1 MDKFISKI
9 LYLIFIVFIFIS
21 CSNNELHDFEK
32 VEKEPYF
39 KLFEMLDDYPALK
52 DSLSNINQHE
62 VNLLLASS
70 VNHNIKESKIL
81 FSIFP
86 QIVSPLVDTINELK
100 NILARIINQNDLDN
114 SNENIDNS
122 KNFYSF
128 LDDFFKEYFETSK
141 DLIQILQK
149 SIAYLIDTQ
158 SNKIEDRMATLIDLL
173 TDENGQSLKT
183 ILPLLQEGLSK
194 VLIIDN
200 QEMLINGKKT
210 DLGNSVKG
218 FDALLMGFN
227 QIFTS
232 DEIARNAFIEFLYS
246 GSNIFS
252 ASINGKSSSEV
263 LKNLLINIEKYSI
276 EGGNIY
282 DSNPDYHNDSNGI
295 YVNVNLI
302 NGTRELW
309 PSFVE
314 LFIKAKGSWENSEL
328 PDYSKIYDP
337 ENGESIME
345 FLTHQFYQLKLT
357 AGIDL
362 NDELSDYGNGGIEES
377 LLKMVEYNAYGEKRT
392 EANYKVSYLDH
403 LLYTLTSAYDF
414 GYFTRMSSDN
424 EPYPNHGYGHGKK
437 TNGVIT
443 LNDTLY
449 SMTTGQKVDAMNNI
463 HNAYSLALAHRTDQA
478 NYIFRSSEP
487 FTRTEANQHKYY
499 MGYDFPA
506 LNLLNGFS
514 VGDAGLPNGGEH
526 VEKLKKDSGVK
537 DISTISDSTNGEDN
551 RTYYPKVGNG
561 FGELNTSRWV
571 MGWMSRACW
580 EGEGPYYATQIPTDK
595 ESTTQIDINGDG
607 TKETV
612 NIYYLPSGNIYAY
625 VYKENAN
632 DSSTWK
638 YFYPTNNSD
647 KEDRNSI
654 KWGNLYQRTNRYQA
668 QWHTDYYLFKSKYN
682 DGNNQTKYYSFDSVI
697 GNTGEDKY
705 LMSKYRNKRVV
716 NDAPTEKAG
725 ALWYH
730 EKIQENDPKRECA
743 TQEEAIFRNYQ
754 WLMFEKK
761 IVFTIPMRSYVHQ
774 TVLGIN
780 IDVDSAIMNIIEAN
794 GIQGVANAHKGT
806 GNGVWNIKGDEGLD
820 IGIPQ
825 KETNINYGNS
835 FELGDSRVVVFM
847 KEDGDYV
854 SSLDASG
861 DKVDLATIFN
871 TILGGNHVLPD
882 VVGQNL
888 APISNMAFINTE
900 NIPSDSDIIG
910 GNTTNEDDKKVW
922 KNRNKLFPIVIAL
935 ISNLHKNT
943 HYEANTEVNNHSY
956 NFTGMHKYPIKMLRD
971 LIFMLGQPLIRHFDT
986 QGGRWIPRM
995 NDENGFEPDTAF
1007 FAPNGKGVDYRPKEN
1022 LKSVISILSE
1032 NEYAKSNGLIP
1043 LLSQTKL
1050 ITKLFNFLQ
1059 FLGRDN
1065 GVYADT
1071 DKTSSDYLQW
1081 GARRKIF
1088 YGIEQILT
1096 SIKTTQGVASSR
1108 GYFNIKHPNWFFQ
1121 KEDNDLDLDI
1131 ILDELIGSKTL
1142 NKGIYLFVKNR
1153 PNNTDWENFNFAIN
1167 AMAALFSNKSQYGEK
1182 YRILENLI
1190 NIATHILT
1198 GFKAN
1203 SAQLIALRHSIAMTM
1218 TYYDKENNTWV
1229 QGTELQKILTD
1240 LLPKILLAYKGNYKS
1255 VLIALKSMTKDKGLL
1270 QYFLENIK
1278 TDKKSEDIIKEMYD
1292 FLNSDLISNK
1302 ESSFWK
1308 DISQLMLDLAN
1319 MLENNGEYVQD
1330 YE

>member
-1 MDKFISKI
+1 MDKFITKI
-9 LYLIFIVFIFIS
+9 LYLIFILFIS

-32 VEKEPYF
+32 VEKEPDF

-52 DSLSNINQHE
+52 DSLSKINQHE

-70 VNHNIKESKIL
+70 VNHNIEESKIL

-86 QIVSPLVDTINELK
+86 QIVSPLVDTIDNLK
-100 NILARIINQNDLDN
+100 IILSRIINQNTLDN
-114 SNENIDNS
+114 TDGNINNS
-122 KNFYSF
+122 QNFYSF
-128 LDDFFKEYFETSK
+128 LDDFFKEYFEPSK
-141 DLIQILQK
+141 DLIAIMQK

-158 SNKIEDRMATLIDLL
+158 SSKIEDRMATFIEIL
-173 TDENGQSLKT
+173 TDTEGQSLKT
-183 ILPLLQEGLSK
+183 ILPLLQKGLSK
-194 VLIIDN
+194 ILIIDDK
-200 QEMLINGKKT
+200 EMVINGKNT

-232 DEIARNAFIEFLYS
+232 DEIARSAFIDFLYA
-246 GSNIFS
+246 GSDIFS
-252 ASINGKSSSEV
+252 VSVNGNTSAEV
-263 LKNLLINIEKYSI
+263 LKDLLINIEKYSI

-282 DSNPDYHNDSNGI
+282 DSNSNYNNDSNGI
-295 YVNVNLI
+295 YVNVDLI

-314 LFIKAKGSWENSEL
+314 LFIKAKGNWENNEL

-377 LLKMVEYNAYGEKRT
+377 LLKMIEYNAYGEKRT

-414 GYFTRMSSDN
+414 GYFTRISSDN
-424 EPYPNHGYGHGKK
+424 EPYTNHGYGHAKK
-437 TNGVIT
+437 TNGIIT

-449 SMTTGQKVDAMNNI
+449 SMTTGQKIDAMNNI
-463 HNAYSLALAHRTDQA
+463 HNAYSLALSHRTDQA
-478 NYIFRSSEP
+478 DYVFRSSEL
-487 FTRTEANQHKYY
+487 FTRSEASQHKYY

-506 LNLLNGFS
+506 LTLLNGFS
-514 VGDAGLPNGGEH
+514 VGDAGLANGGEH
-526 VEKLKKDSGVK
+526 VESLKKDSGIK

-571 MGWMSRACW
+571 MGWMARACW
-580 EGEGPYYATQIPTDK
+580 EGEGPYYATQAPINK
-595 ESTTQIDINGDG
+595 ETTTQIDVNGDG

-612 NIYYLPSGNIYAY
+612 NIYYLPSGEIYAY

-632 DSSTWK
+632 DNSTWK

-647 KEDRNSI
+647 QEDRNSI
-654 KWGNLYQRTNRYQA
+654 KWENLYQRTNRYQA

-682 DGNNQTKYYSFDSVI
+682 DGDSQTKYYSFDSVI

-716 NDAPTEKAG
+716 NDAATDRAG
-725 ALWYH
+725 TLWYY

-743 TQEEAIFRNYQ
+743 TQEEAMFRNYQ

-774 TVLGIN
+774 TVLGVN

-794 GIQGVANAHKGT
+794 GIQGVANAKKGA

-820 IGIPQ
+820 LGIPQ

-854 SSLDASG
+854 TSLDASG

-871 TILGGNHVLPD
+871 IILGNNHVLPD

-888 APISNMAFINTE
+888 APISNMAFIHTE
-900 NIPSDSDIIG
+900 NIASDSDIIG
-910 GNTTNEDDKKVW
+910 NNDNPIWKK
-922 KNRNKLFPIVIAL
+922 RNKLFPIVIAL
-935 ISNLHKNT
+935 VSNLHKNT
-943 HYEANTEVNNHSY
+943 YYEADTVAGNHSY
-956 NFTGMHKYPIKMLRD
+956 NFSGNHKYPIKIIRD

-986 QGGRWIPRM
+986 YGGRWVPRM
-995 NDENGFEPDTAF
+995 NDENSFDTDTAF
-1007 FAPNGKGVDYRPKEN
+1007 FAPKGKGIDYRPKEN

-1032 NEYAKSNGLIP
+1032 NEYSKSDGLIP

-1059 FLGRDN
+1059 FLGRED
-1065 GVYADT
+1065 GVYADI
-1071 DKTSSDYLQW
+1071 DKTSSDYLKW

-1088 YGIEQILT
+1088 YGLEQILT
-1096 SIKTTQGVASSR
+1096 SVKTTPGIAYSR
-1108 GYFNIKHPNWFFQ
+1108 GYFNIEHPNSFFE
-1121 KEDNDLDLDI
+1121 KTDSDIDLDV
-1131 ILDELIGSKTL
+1131 ILDELIGSKTS
-1142 NKGIYLFVKNR
+1142 NKGVYLFVKNR
-1153 PNNTDWENFNFAIN
+1153 PNKADWENFNFAIKS
-1167 AMAALFSNKSQYGEK
+1167 MGALFSDKSQYGEK
-1182 YRILENLI
+1182 YRILEHLI

-1198 GFKAN
+1198 GFKA
-1203 SAQLIALRHSIAMTM
+1203 SSKQLIGLRHSLAMIT
-1218 TYYDKENNTWV
+1218 TYYDKENNVWIQTK
-1229 QGTELQKILTD
+1229 ELQNILTD

-1255 VLIALKSMTKDKGLL
+1255 VLIALKSMSKDKGLM

-1278 TDKKSEDIIKEMYD
+1278 TDEKSEEIIKEIYD

-1319 MLENNGEYVQD
+1319 MLEDNGEYVQD